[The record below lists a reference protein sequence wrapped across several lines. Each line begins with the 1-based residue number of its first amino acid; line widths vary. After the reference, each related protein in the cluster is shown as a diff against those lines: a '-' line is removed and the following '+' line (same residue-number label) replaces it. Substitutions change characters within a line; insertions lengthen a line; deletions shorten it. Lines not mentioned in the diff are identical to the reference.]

1 MGSRGLWGRE
11 ARLARAD
18 SGLRDEFIE
27 ARDCDLGF
35 SPLTNMMPVR
45 RHGLSVAGDHF
56 DILAAWVSVPIYSCT
71 HLVSVTSLLARPRFD
86 RSIHRPGPLPGL
98 QSRSRAGR
106 GWTGKDVSRAN
117 PSRGGGRTVP
127 VIHDR
132 PDRGSRY
139 RQRGRSAAVSP

>member
-1 MGSRGLWGRE
+1 MGPRGLWGRE

-18 SGLRDEFIE
+18 SGLRDESIE

-71 HLVSVTSLLARPRFD
+71 HLVSVTSLLALTAQVRSFDTSTGASPRA
-86 RSIHRPGPLPGL
+86 SEPI
-98 QSRSRAGR
+98 SC
-106 GWTGKDVSRAN
+106 WTRMDW
-117 PSRGGGRTVP
+117 
-127 VIHDR
+127 
-132 PDRGSRY
+132 
-139 RQRGRSAAVSP
+139 